1 MGDDMERIRKLFGS
15 FSFYRSLFLLVF
27 PIALQQLLSMGMSF
41 FQTFL
46 VGAYVKSQGNDVHE
60 SMLLVQIGNRYF
72 LAFQALLL
80 AVSITSSLFFAKY
93 LGDEKEDALR
103 KVMKANLVLSFFS
116 ALFMLVIGFLFRYPM
131 LKALIQAKD
140 STISIHTT
148 ATFYLFLLLSLIPL
162 SITNMFSYMLRN
174 LKKTKYP
181 LISTTIS
188 FLFHGLLSFILL
200 YYTPLKIVGIS
211 VSFFLSRILETLILY
226 KLYKKNIH
234 FIQGFYKEK
243 GYKGELFNILKKGWP
258 VLLSQLLQESFL
270 LLMFFAY
277 ARIAKGQAKELAA
290 MNFVTQV
297 ADIAY
302 AILGGMGTAT
312 AILIA
317 IPLGKKKIEEARNN
331 GRYIQG
337 YVIVFSLILSLAM
350 LIFLPI
356 YQSLTGE
363 DPFLKEVFI
372 LQIISLPFLFY
383 SQNLMFIMRSAGYTK
398 GHFWITIFPS
408 LAIKVPFVILFVFF
422 YPSLYEKL
430 PFLETIQKT
439 LGLTPSLLMF
449 LYLLDR
455 FLEIARAFIA
465 FFLYHKVKWYER
477 KLEKANEG

>member
-200 YYTPLKIVGIS
+200 FYTPLKIVGIS

-258 VLLSQLLQESFL
+258 VLLSQLLQESCFL
-270 LLMFFAY
+270 LM
-277 ARIAKGQAKELAA
+277 QE
-290 MNFVTQV
+290 
-297 ADIAY
+297 
-302 AILGGMGTAT
+302 
-312 AILIA
+312 
-317 IPLGKKKIEEARNN
+317 
-331 GRYIQG
+331 
-337 YVIVFSLILSLAM
+337 SL
-350 LIFLPI
+350 
-356 YQSLTGE
+356 
-363 DPFLKEVFI
+363 K
-372 LQIISLPFLFY
+372 
-383 SQNLMFIMRSAGYTK
+383 
-398 GHFWITIFPS
+398 
-408 LAIKVPFVILFVFF
+408 
-422 YPSLYEKL
+422 
-430 PFLETIQKT
+430 
-439 LGLTPSLLMF
+439 
-449 LYLLDR
+449 DR
-455 FLEIARAFIA
+455 R
-465 FFLYHKVKWYER
+465 VNWR
-477 KLEKANEG
+477 R